1 MPSFPEPIAII
12 GTGYRFPGSTSS
24 PSKLW
29 DLLRSPRNLASK
41 TPSNRFNHDAFY
53 HPEIHHGTGI
63 APESYFLSENI
74 QQFDASFFN
83 ISPTE
88 AEAMDPQQRL
98 LLEVVYE
105 SLERAG
111 LRIETLQDSDMGV
124 FCGLM
129 NTDYSNIIT
138 NDWDDI
144 PTYTSTGGAAS
155 MLSNRISFFFDWH
168 GPSITIDTACSSSL
182 VAMHQAVDA
191 LRKGDCPVAVV
202 AASNLILSPREYI
215 AASKL
220 RLLSPTGRCRMWD
233 RDADGYA
240 RGEGIAAVVLKRL
253 SDSIRDGD
261 PIECIVRATGVNA
274 DGRSMSL
281 TMPSWT
287 AQSRLIQSTYA
298 SAGLDPKS
306 RPEDRCQYFE
316 AHGTGTQAGDPQE
329 ATAIYDALFEERSRP
344 QNPLYVG
351 SIKTVIGHTESV
363 AGLAGI
369 IKASL
374 CVQHGVIPPN
384 MHFDRINASIA
395 PYTTH
400 LRVPTETVPWP
411 TLAPGVPRRVS
422 VNSFGFGGT
431 NAHLILESYAAPMPY
446 LPKTLL
452 PPLLP
457 LVFSAATEKSLT
469 HLLHRY
475 IEYLRQRPDPDLI
488 TLAESLMHHRS
499 LMSHRLTLT
508 ASSLDD
514 LETKL
519 QTELQHRSSVE
530 TTTKHRAISK
540 GVVGIFTGQG
550 AQYPQMFWDL
560 ISRSSQALKWME
572 ELQESLVSLPPQYR
586 PDFLLAQELS
596 APKDTSRIHEALVSQ
611 TLRAAIQIIQVNL
624 LRVLGVVFSAVVGHS
639 SGEIA
644 AAYAAGVVSASDA
657 IRLAYLRGWATHQSM
672 SRGGQPGAMLAG
684 AMSWKDAVFLC
695 EDGGFSG
702 RIVVAASNSPTSVT
716 FSGDADAVQD
726 LEWILQSLNIR
737 ARSLKVDT
745 AYHSPHMVP
754 CAESYLCAVRAC
766 DIKYRPP
773 NVPWYSS
780 VYHAKSLERHDVCHE
795 YWAENM
801 LRPVLFCEAVQ
812 AVLSGLAS
820 SNMMVEVGP
829 HPTLK
834 GPVLQTLS
842 DFQQSDTKL
851 SSYVGLAHRDS
862 GSFDSIANAIAL
874 FWDHQ
879 LPGLETQKLIRL
891 FDLDHDCHFLKD
903 LPTYPFDH
911 TNSYWA
917 MSRLTNAR
925 LHRADPPHHLLGALS
940 PETTE
945 NEWRWRNFLSRTELV
960 WLNDHRVQSQ
970 AIFPATGYIV
980 MMLEAALIMT
990 QGQCLRLFEIDEMHI
1005 KRAINIPDDPQ
1016 GVEVIFKAEQE
1027 SMRDHEILGTFTC
1040 YANIGGILK
1049 VCASGRTTLSL
1060 GETDAMALPPRRMP
1074 TPFTRPV
1081 DIDSFYAGLEKFGL
1095 DYRGA
1100 FRGLKAVARQSNGST
1115 GVVSC
1120 NNTSSSTLHPAAMDS
1135 SLHGMLA
1142 AVKLQ
1147 TPSVPVHIEHV
1158 VMNPLLCRAE
1168 SLNETQDLVVDTALL
1183 EDTVDGAKADIHTY
1197 NSEGQGVFLIEG
1209 FQVAPLA
1216 VPDDR
1221 NIFSEI
1227 VWGPLVPHSVPR
1239 KTGANPETES
1249 NLYCAEQCALL
1260 YIKDAWETLTALE
1273 YARMDPYR
1281 ASVIKW
1287 MERVLQ
1293 MTRDGTHPIYQPE
1306 WLDDTIDEVLEIADE
1321 TSPGW
1326 HNLRVAGENLSSML
1340 QGVFG
1345 PLPLCHDNDDF
1356 EPRRLYLDPFESDPS
1371 SSELATFVG
1380 QLVFRFPQAKILE
1393 LNAGSGL
1400 TARSVLN
1407 KIGSS
1412 YQSYTITD
1420 TSAIRLSEAYE
1431 TFAGDNN
1438 TKLILQRLD
1447 VEESL
1452 LEQGFENERYDIII
1466 AANSLSQSQRLRET
1480 MVNIRRLLKPGG
1492 YLVAR
1497 EGTNLDISR
1506 VMLANCGT
1514 AKWWQDDDSVRQ
1526 WSPILSIQHWEKL
1539 LQQTGFGGFE
1549 AISPA
1554 SELVFNSTF
1563 VSQATDEAIMLQ
1575 RNPWTFSG
1583 RLDNGVWIVGGA
1595 TNATASL
1602 VSGLEALLAR
1612 FFSRVVIASTLE
1624 VLDQQDLSKSHV
1636 LVLTDLDCPC
1646 YEVFTEE
1653 RLGGLKALMNHASRL
1668 LWITAGHES
1677 QDPYWAMAKGIINC
1691 VAYEN
1696 PQLLCQYLNVP
1707 DRAEITAP
1715 GLATIFLRLSHTTGD
1730 NDFTLSDRVHSIE
1743 PELRLVNGTLQI
1755 PRLNLSDALNN
1766 RYIAGRRR
1774 LNGYANLH
1782 QSVVHI
1788 IPPSNRRREFALSER
1803 AGSKGD
1809 DCRGTSHQRWLDA
1822 SYSTLNAYHVEGAG
1836 YLYLVIGR
1844 DTSDRTRWFALSSQ
1858 QASLISV
1865 PLSYCFRMPEHLPEA
1880 VEPTFLNRMAAAI
1893 MAISVLSSGIP
1904 NMSVLIHGL
1913 ESMSRLKQEAFTA
1926 LGAVRQ
1932 MQVYFSTSD
1941 FVISP
1946 EKHSLFIHN
1955 NESVRSLARILPS
1968 DLSVI
1973 AELEEGKPNLFS
1985 RIAAIVSEDV
1995 AQVKLTNVCRRSSSI
2010 TRLSNPVAVSQTFL
2024 SACGFALQAMEADK
2038 ATDLISLRDIHGMH
2052 TDLSRQAVVDWT
2064 VHDKIPVEIQTASS
2078 AVRLSPDKTYLLVG
2092 MTGSLGQSVCRWM
2105 VHRGARCVVMSSR
2118 FPKIDP
2124 LWIGEMASLGAR
2136 VVPFTMDVTS
2146 RVSVTSAYD
2155 TLSAQLLP
2163 IGGVINGAMILKDQM
2178 FANIN
2183 LSDFQSVLSPKVQG
2197 SLLLDEIFGHLDL
2210 DFFILFGSAAGPM
2223 GNIGQAA
2230 YSAATHFMSALI
2242 QRRRKQ
2248 NRVASIIHP
2257 TSIEGVGYLARADSA
2272 LHDILQKTMGSSS
2285 SQMSENDLH
2294 ELMAEAILAGRVEAG
2309 RNADIIAGFE
2319 LVDAAKNSDAIW
2331 FRNPRAWGFI
2341 DQSGRPSSGACV
2353 RKDTVEMKVQLTEAN
2368 SIDDAIQIITTGF
2381 IEEVR
2386 SRLRLP
2392 DEESVTPGNVLSEMG
2407 VDSLMAIGLRQWF
2420 VKEVGV
2426 ELPMLRFLGGSSI
2439 GELAGVAAVRLA
2451 EDGVFKGEDIDLDK
2465 GDAVALTSQTEEET
2479 SLVEW
2484 RSSESGLSLSL

>member
-1 MPSFPEPIAII
+1 MPSVPEPIAII
-12 GTGYRFPGSTSS
+12 GTGCRFPGSTSS

-29 DLLRSPRNLASK
+29 DLLHSPRNLSTK
-41 TPSNRFNHDAFY
+41 TPSDRFNHDAFY
-53 HPEIHHGTGI
+53 HPEIHHGTGN

-98 LLEVVYE
+98 LLEVVHE

-111 LRIETLQDSDMGV
+111 LRIETLQDSDTGV

-129 NTDYSNIIT
+129 NTDYCNIIT
-138 NDWDDI
+138 NDWDNI
-144 PTYTSTGGAAS
+144 PTYTSSGGAAS

-253 SDSIRDGD
+253 SDAIRDGD
-261 PIECIVRATGVNA
+261 PVESIVRATGVNA

-329 ATAIYDALFEERSRP
+329 ATAIYDALFEGRSRP
-344 QNPLYVG
+344 KNPLYVG

-363 AGLAGI
+363 AGLAGV

-374 CVQHGVIPPN
+374 CVQHGVISPN
-384 MHFDRINASIA
+384 MHFNRINSSIA

-400 LRVPTETVPWP
+400 LRVPTEAVPWP

-431 NAHLILESYAAPMPY
+431 NAHVILESYAAPMPY
-446 LPKTLL
+446 LPNTLL
-452 PPLLP
+452 PPSLP

-469 HLLHRY
+469 HLLHRH
-475 IEYLRQRPDPDLI
+475 IEYIREHRETDLI

-508 ASSLDD
+508 ASSLGD

-519 QTELQHRSSVE
+519 QAELEHRSSVE
-530 TTTKHRAISK
+530 TTAKHRAISQ
-540 GVVGIFTGQG
+540 GVFGIFTGQG

-560 ISRSSQALKWME
+560 ISRSSQALQWLE
-572 ELQESLVSLPPQYR
+572 ELQESLASLPPQYR
-586 PDFLLAQELS
+586 PDFSLAQELS
-596 APKDTSRIHEALVSQ
+596 APIDTSRIHEALVSQ

-624 LRVLGVVFSAVVGHS
+624 LRVLGVGFSAVVGHS

-657 IRLAYLRGWATHQSM
+657 IRLAYLRGWVTYQSM
-672 SRGGQPGAMLAG
+672 GRGGQPGAMLAV
-684 AMSWKDAVFLC
+684 AMSRKDAVALC

-716 FSGDADAVQD
+716 FSGNADALQD
-726 LEWILQSLNIR
+726 LEWILQSLSIK
-737 ARSLKVDT
+737 ARSLKVDA

-766 DIKYRPP
+766 DIRYRPP

-780 VYHAKSLERHDVCHE
+780 VYSARRLEGHDVCHE

-812 AVLSGLAS
+812 TVFSSLAS
-820 SNMMVEVGP
+820 STMLVEVGP
-829 HPTLK
+829 HPTLQ

-842 DFQQSDTKL
+842 DLQQTDTKL
-851 SSYVGLAHRDS
+851 PSYVSLAHRDS

-879 LPGLETQKLIRL
+879 LPGLDTRKLLKL
-891 FDLDHDCHFLKD
+891 FDLNYDCGFLKD

-911 TNSYWA
+911 TRSYWA
-917 MSRLTNAR
+917 TSRLINAR
-925 LHRADPPHHLLGALS
+925 LHRADPPHYLLGALS
-940 PETTE
+940 PETAE

-960 WLNDHRVQSQ
+960 WLNDHKVQSQ
-970 AIFPATGYIV
+970 TIFPATGYIV
-980 MMLEAALIMT
+980 MMLEASLVMT
-990 QGQCLRLFEIDEMHI
+990 QGQCLRLLEINEMHI
-1005 KRAINIPDDPQ
+1005 KRAINIPDNPQ
-1016 GVEVIFKAEQE
+1016 GIEVIFKVEQE
-1027 SMRDHEILGTFTC
+1027 SMKDHKILGTFTC
-1040 YANIGGILK
+1040 YASIGGSLK

-1074 TPFTRPV
+1074 TPFTRPL
-1081 DIDSFYAGLEKFGL
+1081 DIDNLYAGLENFGL
-1095 DYRGA
+1095 EYRGA

-1120 NNTSSSTLHPAAMDS
+1120 NDTSSSTLHPAVMDS
-1135 SLHGMLA
+1135 SLHVLLA

-1147 TPSVPVHIEHV
+1147 TPSVPVHLERVI
-1158 VMNPLLCRAE
+1158 MNPLLCRAN
-1168 SLNETQDLVVDTALL
+1168 SLNESRDLIVDTVLL

-1197 NSEGQGVFLIEG
+1197 NCEGQGVFLIEG

-1227 VWGPLVPHSVPR
+1227 IWGPLVPHAVPS
-1239 KTGANPETES
+1239 KTGADSETES

-1260 YIKDAWETLTALE
+1260 YIKDAWEKLTARD
-1273 YARMDPYR
+1273 YARMDPDCGG
-1281 ASVIKW
+1281 VIKW
-1287 MERVLQ
+1287 MERVLH

-1306 WLDDTIDEVLEIADE
+1306 WLDATTDEVLEITDV

-1326 HNLRVAGENLSSML
+1326 HTLRMAGENLSSML
-1340 QGVFG
+1340 QEAFTPQSLRHG
-1345 PLPLCHDNDDF
+1345 NDDF
-1356 EPRRLYLDPFESDPS
+1356 ESRRLYLDPFESDSS
-1371 SSELATFVG
+1371 SSELATFVE

-1393 LNAGSGL
+1393 LNAGSGS

-1420 TSAIRLSEAYE
+1420 TSAIRLSAAYE
-1431 TFAGDNN
+1431 MLGGDDN

-1447 VEESL
+1447 VEENL
-1452 LEQGFENERYDIII
+1452 VEQGFGNESYDIIV
-1466 AANSLSQSQRLRET
+1466 AANALSQTQRLRET
-1480 MVNIRRLLKPGG
+1480 MVNVRRLLKPGG
-1492 YLVAR
+1492 YLVVR

-1506 VMLANCGT
+1506 VMLAHCGT
-1514 AKWWQDDDSVRQ
+1514 EKWWHDDGAIRQ
-1526 WSPILSIQHWEKL
+1526 WCPILSIQDWEKL

-1554 SELVFNSTF
+1554 NELEFYSTF

-1583 RLDNGVWIVGGA
+1583 RLNNDVWIVGGA

-1602 VSGLEALLAR
+1602 VYGLETLLAR
-1612 FFSRVVIASTLE
+1612 FFYRVAVASTLE
-1624 VLDQQDLSKSHV
+1624 VLDQQDLSRSHV
-1636 LVLTDLDCPC
+1636 LVLTDLDFSCC
-1646 YEVFTEE
+1646 KDFTEE
-1653 RLGGLKALMNHASRL
+1653 RLGGLKALMNHANRL
-1668 LWITAGHES
+1668 LWVTAGHES

-1715 GLATIFLRLSHTTGD
+1715 GLATIFLRLSHATKD

-1743 PELRLVNGTLQI
+1743 PELRLVNGRLQI
-1755 PRLNLSDALNN
+1755 PRFHLSDAMNT
-1766 RYIAGRRR
+1766 RYIAGQRRV
-1774 LNGYANLH
+1774 NGYANLH
-1782 QSVVHI
+1782 QSVVQI
-1788 IPPSNRRREFALSER
+1788 IPPSNRRREFVLWER
-1803 AGSKGD
+1803 VGSKGD
-1809 DCRGTSHQRWLDA
+1809 GCRDTSHRRWLDV

-1836 YLYLVIGR
+1836 YLYLMIGR
-1844 DTSDRTRWFALSSQ
+1844 DTSDQTRWFALSSQ

-1865 PLSYCFRMPEHLPEA
+1865 PLSCCFRMPEHLPEA
-1880 VEPTFLNRMAAAI
+1880 VGPPFLDRMAAAI
-1893 MAISVLSSGIP
+1893 MAIAVLSSGIP
-1904 NMSVLIHGL
+1904 DTSVLIHGL
-1913 ESMSRLKQEAFTA
+1913 ESRGRLKQEAFTA
-1926 LGAVRQ
+1926 LGAARE
-1932 MQVYFSTSD
+1932 MQVYFTTNDLAASS
-1941 FVISP
+1941 
-1946 EKHSLFIHN
+1946 EKHSLYIHN

-1968 DLSVI
+1968 DLSII
-1973 AELEEGKPNLFS
+1973 AQLEESKPDLFS
-1985 RIAAIVSEDV
+1985 RIAAVVSEDV
-1995 AQVKLTNVCRRSSSI
+1995 AEVKLTNVCRTSSSI
-2010 TRLSNPVAVSQTFL
+2010 TRHSNPVATSKTFL
-2024 SACGFALQAMEADK
+2024 SAYGFALQAFEANE
-2038 ATDLISLRDIHGMH
+2038 AIDLVSIRDIHGMH
-2052 TDLSRQAVVDWT
+2052 TDLSRQAIVDWT
-2064 VHDKIPVEIQTASS
+2064 MHDQIPVEIQTASS

-2105 VHRGARCVVMSSR
+2105 IHRGARCVVMSSR
-2118 FPKIDP
+2118 FPKVDP
-2124 LWIGEMASLGAR
+2124 LWVGEMASLGAR
-2136 VVPFTMDVTS
+2136 VVPLTMDVTS
-2146 RVSVTSAYD
+2146 RASVTSAYD
-2155 TLSAQLLP
+2155 TLSAQLP
-2163 IGGVINGAMILKDQM
+2163 PVGGVINGAMILKDQI
-2178 FANIN
+2178 FANTN

-2197 SLLLDEIFGHLDL
+2197 SLLLDEVFGHLDL

-2242 QRRRKQ
+2242 QRRREQ
-2248 NRVASIIHP
+2248 NQVGSIIHP
-2257 TSIEGVGYLARADSA
+2257 ASIEGVGYLARAGLA
-2272 LHDILQKTMGSSS
+2272 LHDILEKTMGSSS
-2285 SQMSENDLH
+2285 SQLSENDLH
-2294 ELMAEAILAGRVEAG
+2294 ELLAEAILAGRIKEG
-2309 RNADIIAGFE
+2309 RNADIIAGYEF
-2319 LVDAAKNSDAIW
+2319 VNAAKSPDTLW

-2341 DQSGRPSSGACV
+2341 DQSGRPSGTCV
-2353 RKDTVEMKVQLTEAN
+2353 RNDNVEMKVQLKAAN
-2368 SIDDAIQIITTGF
+2368 GIEDAIDIITAGF
-2381 IEEVR
+2381 IEEIR
-2386 SRLRLP
+2386 MRLRLP
-2392 DEESVTPGNVLSEMG
+2392 DEDCVTPGSVLSEMG

-2426 ELPMLRFLGGSSI
+2426 EIPMLRFLGGSSI

-2451 EDGVFKGEDIDLDK
+2451 EDNVFKGEEVYLNK
-2465 GDAVALTSQTEEET
+2465 GDEAVLESQTEQET
-2479 SLVEW
+2479 SLVDWE
-2484 RSSESGLSLSL
+2484 SGESGLSMSL